1 MYAGSRA
8 TIEKV
13 FLIVAVIM
21 TVLSF
26 IQPITLDAPGSV
38 KVTLVILHIVAA
50 IVATAALIA
59 LTRPKT

>member
-1 MYAGSRA
+1 
-8 TIEKV
+8 
-13 FLIVAVIM
+13 LIVAVIM